1 MIERGSQACH
11 RLRIA
16 VVGPTAGGHRAGSGC
31 ASETGLVNEV
41 RNKGMS
47 LFVGQWIR
55 IAASVTALIALAV
68 VVVTIYTPPVS
79 RADTCAAAAAG
90 APLPA
95 PGPDVTLC
103 ADVLGL
109 EARWLAAITAG
120 DRDTIASILSPNYKH
135 ITSSGRLIDRDQEI
149 AETAKQTFTMTPT
162 EQAVD
167 LASDLA
173 VIHGVNTITQSGKVL
188 NRERFTDVFINQDGG
203 WMALSAQ
210 ETEI

>member
-1 MIERGSQACH
+1 
-11 RLRIA
+11 
-16 VVGPTAGGHRAGSGC
+16 
-31 ASETGLVNEV
+31 
-41 RNKGMS
+41 MS
-47 LFVGQWIR
+47 LIVGQWIR
-55 IAASVTALIALAV
+55 VVAAVAALIALAAV
-68 VVVTIYTPPVS
+68 VVALFAPPVS

-90 APLPA
+90 TPLPA
-95 PGPDVTLC
+95 PGSDVTRC

-135 ITSSGRLIDRDQEI
+135 ITSSGRLIDRDQEV
-149 AETAKQTFTMTPT
+149 AETAKASFTMTPT

-167 LASDLA
+167 LAGDLA

-188 NRERFTDVFINQDGG
+188 NRERFTDVFINQDGA